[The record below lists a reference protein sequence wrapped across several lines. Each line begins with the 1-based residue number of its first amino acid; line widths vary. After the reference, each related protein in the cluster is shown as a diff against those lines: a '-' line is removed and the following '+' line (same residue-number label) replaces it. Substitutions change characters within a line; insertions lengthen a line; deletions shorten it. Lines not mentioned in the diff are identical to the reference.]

1 MRPPR
6 LRLPLAAALLSLLCL
21 HAASAFAA
29 DAALLDAGRRAEPA
43 VIDTLKEMVVLE
55 SGSANTAG
63 LAKMAD
69 YTERRL
75 AALGARTERLKA
87 TRGPGATIVKGSF
100 AGTGTKRILL
110 IAHMDTVYPADT
122 LATQPI
128 HQDGNKLYG
137 PGIADDKGGIAVVLH
152 ALRILG
158 DAGWRDYAV
167 LTVLFNADEEIGSIG
182 SGELIATLA
191 DEHDVVLSC
200 EPTAAKVVA
209 CPP

>member
-1 MRPPR
+1 VDLLLRRDALVAEHHHMTIEMRAVDATEVGVGQRLREVEADHLGAQRRIERADLQRRVHRLPIVASSPPACSTGLDSLLRLNEDTRMRPPR

-75 AALGARTERLKA
+75 A
-87 TRGPGATIVKGSF
+87 
-100 AGTGTKRILL
+100 
-110 IAHMDTVYPADT
+110 
-122 LATQPI
+122 
-128 HQDGNKLYG
+128 
-137 PGIADDKGGIAVVLH
+137 
-152 ALRILG
+152 
-158 DAGWRDYAV
+158 
-167 LTVLFNADEEIGSIG
+167 
-182 SGELIATLA
+182 
-191 DEHDVVLSC
+191 
-200 EPTAAKVVA
+200 
-209 CPP
+209 